1 MNTRKSQIA
10 SIIIMSVLLFGLAA
24 YSWLKPQDD
33 FSYSERRHLSKRP
46 ELSAESLMAGGE
58 NSFMKQFEDYAAD
71 QFPFREAYRTLYS
84 VTSLYGLAEKEI
96 NGIYLKNGHAVKIE
110 YPLNQES
117 VDWALERF
125 SEIQAKYLQKS
136 RTYICIIPDKNY
148 FLADTSGHPALDYDS
163 LFSTMREG
171 TKEYAA
177 WIDLTGQLE
186 IGDYYDTDTHWRQEN
201 LKETASYL
209 CGQMGAEAYA
219 EYETVTTNIPFYGVY
234 YGQAALPL
242 APDVLSYL
250 TNQIMEELQI
260 FCLDSGKPEEI
271 PLYDMEKAAGKDA
284 YEMFLGGSR
293 SLITLENPNAETDR
307 ELVVFRDSFASSLAP
322 LLTSGYHKVTL
333 VDIRYISTSV
343 LGNYVEFED
352 ADVLF
357 LYSTTLLNSAK
368 SQLMK

>member
-1 MNTRKSQIA
+1 MNTRRSQIA
-10 SIIIMSVLLFGLAA
+10 SIIIMSVLLFGLAV

-46 ELSAESLMAGGE
+46 ELTIQNLLAGGN

-71 QFPFREAYRTLYS
+71 QFPFREAYRTVYS

-96 NGIYLKNGHAVKIE
+96 NDIYLKSGHAVKIE

-125 SEIQAKYLQKS
+125 SEIQEKYLEKS
-136 RTYICIIPDKNY
+136 RVYVCIIPDKNY
-148 FLADTSGHPALDYDS
+148 FLADVSGHPALDYED
-163 LFSTMREG
+163 LFSAMQEG

-177 WIDLTGQLE
+177 WVDLTGLLE
-186 IGDYYDTDTHWRQEN
+186 IKNYYYTDTHWRQES
-201 LKETASYL
+201 LKEIASYL

-219 EYETVTTNIPFYGVY
+219 EYETVTTDIPFYGVY

-242 APDVLSYL
+242 APDTLSYL
-250 TNQIMEELQI
+250 TNQTMEGLQI
-260 FCLDSGKPEEI
+260 SCLDSGKPEEI
-271 PLYDMEKAAGKDA
+271 PLYDMEKAVGKDG

-293 SLITLENPNAETDR
+293 SLIILENPNAADDR

-322 LLTSGYHKVTL
+322 LLTCGYQKVTL
-333 VDIRYISTSV
+333 VDIRYISPSV
-343 LGNYVEFED
+343 LGNYVDFED